1 MILMSRAQ
9 LKDVVDLAEAAYP
22 GESCGLL
29 VGRLRDNGDLEVT
42 RVVPSA
48 NVAGDDAPAREGR
61 PARRPACA
69 KPELRSGEGRSA
81 AAPPREGR
89 RDRFEV
95 DPELRLV
102 IQREL
107 EGTGERIVGVYHSHP
122 DHSAQPSAFD
132 LESVWEPEFVW
143 VITAV
148 EKGQAVHTT
157 AHVVDPDGRQFR
169 QVTLRT
175 TDWQPYPVRGPLPGK
190 EESAGEGKEEREKE
204 REEAREK
211 EGEAT

>member
-48 NVAGDDAPAREGR
+48 NVADDDAPAREGR
-61 PARRPACA
+61 PARR
-69 KPELRSGEGRSA
+69 SA
-81 AAPPREGR
+81 ALPPREGR

-175 TDWQPYPVRGPLPGK
+175 ADWQPYPVRGPLPGK
-190 EESAGEGKEEREKE
+190 EEAAGKGKEEREKK
-204 REEAREK
+204 REKGREK